1 MLTVRELINQLKG
14 HDGNTPIFVPSVVGY
29 DPATKSDIKP
39 MCFRGS
45 YQEPGEW
52 ELESH
57 ADEKAINR
65 GQLMVVVIE

>member
-1 MLTVRELINQLKG
+1 MLTVKELIGQLQK
-14 HDGNTPIFVPSVVGY
+14 HDGNTPIFVPSVIGY
-29 DPATKSDIKP
+29 DPATKADIQSV
-39 MCFRGS
+39 CYRGS